1 MWLLRLVK
9 QGPDRAG
16 MVRVIGSDA
25 LRREMRLTVKEKIEL
40 VLKQKTRN
48 MNGLDLSSCKHR
60 LLPKSVS
67 RAVPVQTPV
76 IGKTPQVE
84 TRAKRCYMDFSR
96 IWSIPKNGSLVD
108 CHAKHQNH
116 QPDDHQKRPLEKST
130 LLKRKNDISAQLS
143 IVSRRLKD

>member
-9 QGPDRAG
+9 QSPDRAG

-60 LLPKSVS
+60 LLPKPVS
-67 RAVPVQTPV
+67 RAVFVQTLSV
-76 IGKTPQVE
+76 IGKNPTSGNQGEKLLHGPPSNLVYSQE
-84 TRAKRCYMDFSR
+84 WLSSR
-96 IWSIPKNGSLVD
+96 LPRQTSEP
-108 CHAKHQNH
+108 
-116 QPDDHQKRPLEKST
+116 ST
-130 LLKRKNDISAQLS
+130 TFLA
-143 IVSRRLKD
+143 